1 MDIRV
6 SSAYNTYSMQPTKG
20 STQSQRTERSRTDAD
35 RVSLSAQ
42 AGDYQTARTAVA
54 NAPDIRTELVSGI
67 QARLSAGTYNV
78 SASAVAS
85 RILQMDA

>member
-6 SSAYNTYSMQPTKG
+6 SSAYNTYSVQPAKG
-20 STQSQRTERSRTDAD
+20 TTQSQRTERSRSEAD

-42 AGDYQTARTAVA
+42 AGDYQTARVAIA

-67 QARLSAGTYNV
+67 QARLNAGTYNV
-78 SASAVAS
+78 SANDVAA
-85 RILQMDA
+85 RIFQG